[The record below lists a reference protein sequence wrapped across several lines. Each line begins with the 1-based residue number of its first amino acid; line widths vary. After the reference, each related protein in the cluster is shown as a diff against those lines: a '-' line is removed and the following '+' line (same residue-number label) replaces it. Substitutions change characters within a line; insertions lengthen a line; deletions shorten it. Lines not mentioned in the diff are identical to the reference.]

1 METVDIVLASVYLVM
16 AAAVG
21 VLLFSAVYRIKM
33 GEKSPSVVNGI
44 PAGKIT
50 LATVIGT
57 IVMLVITFLTGTDN
71 KLTVNGDVYEN
82 ALWLKVAD
90 MFIFTSLMMFVLAAV
105 IVLYGVVRRYFNIK
119 RRRL

>member
-21 VLLFSAVYRIKM
+21 VLLFSAVYRIRM

-71 KLTVNGDVYEN
+71 KLTVNGDIYEN
-82 ALWLKVAD
+82 TLWLKVAD

-105 IVLYGVVRRYFNIK
+105 IVLYGVVRRYVNIK

>member
-16 AAAVG
+16 AVAVG
-21 VLLFSAVYRIKM
+21 VLLFSAVYRIRM

-71 KLTVNGDVYEN
+71 KLTVNGDIYEN
-82 ALWLKVAD
+82 TLWLKVAD

-105 IVLYGVVRRYFNIK
+105 IVLYGVVRRYVNIK

>member
-71 KLTVNGDVYEN
+71 KLTVNGNVYEN